1 MKELYL
7 VFVVTCVSS
16 GKKTN
21 LLLIVFLDCMKSNSR
36 FEPSFVEIH
45 QVFRDIHVQLLEHE
59 FEAINFHQTL
69 NLSTNS

>member
-7 VFVVTCVSS
+7 VFVITCVSS

-21 LLLIVFLDCMKSNSR
+21 FLLIVFLDCMKSNSR

-45 QVFRDIHVQLLEHE
+45 QVFRDINV
-59 FEAINFHQTL
+59 
-69 NLSTNS
+69 